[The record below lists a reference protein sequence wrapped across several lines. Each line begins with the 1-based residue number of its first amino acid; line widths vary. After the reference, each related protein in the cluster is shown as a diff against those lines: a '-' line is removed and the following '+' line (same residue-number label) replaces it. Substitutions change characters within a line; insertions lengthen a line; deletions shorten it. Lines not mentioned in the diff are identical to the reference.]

1 MKAQQGGNEGHV
13 TINLRKLIEGMLAH
27 YSSEFFVFRELIQNA
42 DDAKAS
48 SFSLEIKCN
57 APSSSSVEMD
67 FHNHVITE
75 ICTTN
80 DGLIFSETDWKRVAT
95 IAEGNTDIASVGR
108 FGVGFYSVFS
118 YTEEPIIVSG
128 KEYMIFVWKDNN
140 SLTTLRQQL
149 PIKQQSKTTS
159 IILKMQ
165 EKHVLQI
172 ESTLDKNRIT
182 NKDVP
187 IINLTQLKA
196 YFAKVTEQIFTIVD
210 GPSMT
215 LGRVDV
221 EARLNIDQQ
230 FHNHVRRILNK
241 SLPSIVQIQLLFV
254 PIDVIIR
261 HQQQLKSS
269 EVVNDLNIQIFNSIL
284 PLKFVDEEIIP
295 AGLIFIGLET
305 HQSAGFG
312 MHVSSHLI
320 TTLERENLDLQDPYI
335 EKWNKELLTSIGQIA
350 RCIYDQIIIHSSN
363 NIARERYNAV
373 MAPYSFQTSV
383 PNKEIGT
390 IILNGFFASQNKIL
404 VPVKQF
410 PSDPHLSFM
419 SSTAAFLADSKHIQ
433 SFLSCPLV
441 PFELSKNRF
450 FIILKE
456 RGLINHVDKSIIEN
470 KLASSILLF
479 IELIELLHW
488 ICSDDINDK
497 RCTKRILS
505 KVRFRETVNSP
516 ILFLGQPDYYGASHI
531 SEVLPLPVNVL
542 PTNIARHFSQAQL
555 ENKLFLLPCTF
566 KDLIDSYLHESQHY
580 LLHDPKTA
588 ACLLS
593 HFSKHSNQFS
603 EFQWTQIKTI
613 LSANRCIPT
622 TQGMKLP
629 NDSYIPSL
637 MLKPGLPVIT
647 LNLLPHKTI
656 KYQTNNSNFDDDLIS
671 VEFLKQIGCRMLHIP
686 SLIDNQQALDYQS
699 MEILIENL
707 IQERKNMSD
716 TDFNVLKQTKFLI
729 GTTLESTKKTVQK
742 YVPQKL
748 HFPFVAAQLNWSDL
762 LIIDWQDIDP
772 HSSAYVFLKE
782 LGVREVPELQS
793 LINRIIQEHN
803 SMKSRT
809 DYEIPLSLE
818 FLAKNFQIH
827 YSTLWHTS
835 NIQQPFLPSYLSKEN
850 IETNVILS
858 APDKVFIESS
868 PLCTTLLPKVV
879 TLFKSHF
886 NILSMGVKAQPT
898 LTQAFDVLMER
909 KNELLTYKWAC
920 KIFAYLNKLDGLNQ
934 QFKERL
940 RKIAFIPVQETTTL
954 MKPSEVFIHSIIQ
967 NQTTGS
973 TFDDINTG
981 GLIDYVD
988 FGPAANS
995 FLINIGVRD
1004 FPSASILAE
1013 LLIDRQA
1020 NYFANLTGDN
1030 DDSCYSINSYI
1041 NDIDSDDV
1049 EEDRVRGESGV
1060 STENARNEGSIMN

>member
-1 MKAQQGGNEGHV
+1 MKAQQGGNEEHV

-172 ESTLDKNRIT
+172 ESTLDKSRIT

-335 EKWNKELLTSIGQIA
+335 KKWNKELLTSIGQIA

-390 IILNGFFASQNKIL
+390 
-404 VPVKQF
+404 
-410 PSDPHLSFM
+410 
-419 SSTAAFLADSKHIQ
+419 
-433 SFLSCPLV
+433 
-441 PFELSKNRF
+441 
-450 FIILKE
+450 
-456 RGLINHVDKSIIEN
+456 
-470 KLASSILLF
+470 
-479 IELIELLHW
+479 
-488 ICSDDINDK
+488 
-497 RCTKRILS
+497 
-505 KVRFRETVNSP
+505 
-516 ILFLGQPDYYGASHI
+516 
-531 SEVLPLPVNVL
+531 
-542 PTNIARHFSQAQL
+542 
-555 ENKLFLLPCTF
+555 
-566 KDLIDSYLHESQHY
+566 
-580 LLHDPKTA
+580 
-588 ACLLS
+588 
-593 HFSKHSNQFS
+593 
-603 EFQWTQIKTI
+603 
-613 LSANRCIPT
+613 
-622 TQGMKLP
+622 
-629 NDSYIPSL
+629 
-637 MLKPGLPVIT
+637 
-647 LNLLPHKTI
+647 
-656 KYQTNNSNFDDDLIS
+656 
-671 VEFLKQIGCRMLHIP
+671 
-686 SLIDNQQALDYQS
+686 
-699 MEILIENL
+699 
-707 IQERKNMSD
+707 
-716 TDFNVLKQTKFLI
+716 
-729 GTTLESTKKTVQK
+729 TLESTKKTVQK

-772 HSSAYVFLKE
+772 HSSAYAFLKE
-782 LGVREVPELQS
+782 LGVREVPELQ
-793 LINRIIQEHN
+793 
-803 SMKSRT
+803 K
-809 DYEIPLSLE
+809 
-818 FLAKNFQIH
+818 
-827 YSTLWHTS
+827 
-835 NIQQPFLPSYLSKEN
+835 
-850 IETNVILS
+850 
-858 APDKVFIESS
+858 
-868 PLCTTLLPKVV
+868 
-879 TLFKSHF
+879 
-886 NILSMGVKAQPT
+886 
-898 LTQAFDVLMER
+898 
-909 KNELLTYKWAC
+909 
-920 KIFAYLNKLDGLNQ
+920 
-934 QFKERL
+934 
-940 RKIAFIPVQETTTL
+940 TTTL
-954 MKPSEVFIHSIIQ
+954 MKPSEVFIRSIIQ
-967 NQTTGS
+967 KQTTGS
-973 TFDDINTG
+973 TFDDINAS

-1020 NYFANLTGDN
+1020 NYFANLTGDSETLKNRLYVYTECLKQLAIAVSRTSDLQNEPIQKRLQNEPWCLGIRRLIDPEDDHPENEFKIMRPAEIYLNDDIHCAQN

-1060 STENARNEGSIMN
+1060 STENARNEGSIMY